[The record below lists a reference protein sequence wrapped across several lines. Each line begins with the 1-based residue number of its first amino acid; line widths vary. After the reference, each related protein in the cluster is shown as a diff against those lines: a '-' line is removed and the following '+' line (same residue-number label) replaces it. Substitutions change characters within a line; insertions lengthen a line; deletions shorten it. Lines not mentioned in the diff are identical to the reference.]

1 MSDSNQNDNQ
11 NNQGIPEAGSEN
23 HDAAGRMK
31 NVVCIKPGALL
42 FSVLKLFLLRYAA
55 FCLACQL
62 YSGNT
67 HIAEIW
73 LIPLFWAIPA
83 AVSLYIPAKRTC
95 SSYRSLPP
103 KSKISYALGAVGKD
117 MVYMLSAS
125 YVLYYFHFRLG
136 LNFLVVLLIF
146 MAIRFISSKI
156 LAYLARREQ
165 EKLAE
170 SAGRIF

>member
-55 FCLACQL
+55 FCLACLL

-83 AVSLYIPAKRTC
+83 AVSLYIPAKRIC
-95 SSYRSLPP
+95 SSYRD
-103 KSKISYALGAVGKD
+103 GK
-117 MVYMLSAS
+117 VPSAS
-125 YVLYYFHFRLG
+125 KDSFLLLMLTPVIAGICYVLYYFHFRLG